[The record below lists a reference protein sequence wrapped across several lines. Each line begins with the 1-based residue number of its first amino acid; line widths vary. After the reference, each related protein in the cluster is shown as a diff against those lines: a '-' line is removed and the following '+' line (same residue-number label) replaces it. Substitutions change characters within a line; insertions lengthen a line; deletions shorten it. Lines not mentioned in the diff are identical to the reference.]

1 MVQTSSQLV
10 PEAAVAARY
19 QHSAAVTVRHVAAA
33 LAGNQLGEGED
44 QQGGEGD
51 DGDDL
56 ADEESGGHAG
66 EASVNHR
73 VRGLSTS
80 AADCAIYACSQHS
93 SSSLRA
99 VCVCLRRV
107 TVYLN
112 LFRFSYDVKRERGKK
127 NISCLSDCRTRLEL
141 FE

>member
-66 EASVNHR
+66 EASCEPLCPWTVDERRRLRH
-73 VRGLSTS
+73 
-80 AADCAIYACSQHS
+80 I
-93 SSSLRA
+93 SLF
-99 VCVCLRRV
+99 
-107 TVYLN
+107 T
-112 LFRFSYDVKRERGKK
+112 
-127 NISCLSDCRTRLEL
+127 T
-141 FE
+141 